1 MCSFISAPSVCFVY
15 LILKIASELRLPYFK
30 DSVGADT
37 PVNRLTWFTYSRT
50 FYVQWFL
57 LLKQDGAG
65 SAAQVIPM
73 KQIAGSLK
81 LELAQFKEVEPFASF
96 GSELDETTYGVYS

>member
-1 MCSFISAPSVCFVY
+1 M
-15 LILKIASELRLPYFK
+15 LI
-30 DSVGADT
+30 
-37 PVNRLTWFTYSRT
+37 
-50 FYVQWFL
+50 
-57 LLKQDGAG
+57 DGAG